1 MDVRGETMKCFK
13 CGSLCRTNY
22 ILDYA
27 EGREDKIQAVQKVC
41 NECSWKSYPT
51 KVPSPLTR

>member
-1 MDVRGETMKCFK
+1 MKCFT

-27 EGREDKIQAVQKVC
+27 EGREDKILAVQKVC
-41 NECSWKSYPT
+41 NECGWKSYPT
-51 KVPSPLTR
+51 KIPEKFTAGA